1 MVMKSC
7 IGHARWHAQAVLLPL
22 MLLLFQVLVLV
33 SLPNTIHAQDSGN
46 REMWDY
52 TRKLFLG
59 DAAYQFDERI
69 RVELPVFAEDS
80 MQVPLLVDASALGQE
95 VVQIIAWA
103 DYNPIQHIFTY
114 QPEPGIVPLVALP
127 FKVQQSTPVRAAVQL
142 VSGEWRVGTG
152 FVDAAGGGCTLPSMT
167 RMEDDWMSRL
177 GDISTG
183 RFGRQVSGT
192 KQGERYRFRV
202 MHPMDSG
209 LVANIPSF
217 FLEQLELRGSK
228 GEVLIRMS
236 LSPAVAENP
245 LITFDSHL
253 QGEGFSLW
261 LRDNDGNEFRQAL

>member
-1 MVMKSC
+1 MAIHFSIRRRLC
-7 IGHARWHAQAVLLPL
+7 LCLAFL
-22 MLLLFQVLVLV
+22 MLM
-33 SLPNTIHAQDSGN
+33 SLSTISSADDSTN
-46 REMWDY
+46 SVMWDY

-59 DAAYQFDERI
+59 DAAYQFDDRI
-69 RVELPVFAEDS
+69 RVELPIFAEDS

-114 QPEPGIVPLVALP
+114 HPEPGIVPLVALP

-142 VSGEWRVGTG
+142 ASGEWRVGTG

-167 RMEDDWMSRL
+167 RMEDDWLSRL
-177 GDISTG
+177 GDISAG
-183 RFGRQVSGT
+183 RFERPSLHTQEPTQEPTQASI
-192 KQGERYRFRV
+192 ERYRFRV

-217 FLEQLELRGSK
+217 YLEQLELRGDEN
-228 GEVLIRMS
+228 EVLIRMS
-236 LSPAVAENP
+236 LSPAVSENP

-253 QGEGFSLW
+253 SGGAYTLW
-261 LRDNDGNEFRQAL
+261 LRDNDGNEFRQVF